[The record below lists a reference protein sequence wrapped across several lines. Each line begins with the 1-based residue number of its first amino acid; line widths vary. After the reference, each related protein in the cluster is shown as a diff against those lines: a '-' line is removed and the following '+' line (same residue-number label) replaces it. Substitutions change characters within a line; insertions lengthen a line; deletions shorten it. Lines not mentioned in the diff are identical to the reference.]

1 MKSNVQVSEKGAVTV
16 ETVIYFP
23 ITIGIVM
30 VILYFGLFK
39 LQESYFFFQ
48 VERAA
53 TQLAREAAYPGY
65 DSFIDEEPL
74 KNSKVDFD
82 WESGPSKEQ
91 IKSYYAAYKGSASK
105 IYRWGYDSKSSKRA
119 ADYQQALQK
128 NSALFSIGR
137 TEAYVKLDS
146 SFLSK
151 SVQAELRYVIATPGI
166 LKYLGLKD
174 SLTIYS
180 AAYQPVINS
189 TDFVR
194 NVDLAWDMG
203 NFLLKKFH
211 LDGKAQKLGET
222 FDKVLGLELGAD
234 DYIVKPF
241 EPKELVARVKAVLRR
256 YEPKQEEDKNILK
269 FGELEINLSNY
280 SVLYHGKSLDFPPKE
295 FELLSFLAQ
304 HPNRVFTREQLL
316 DRIWGYEYV
325 GDTRTVDV
333 HVKRIREKLNSED
346 EWGIRTVWS
355 VGYKFGQK

>member
-65 DSFIDEEPL
+65 DSFTDEEPL

-180 AAYQPVINS
+180 AAYQLVINS

-222 FDKVLGLELGAD
+222 FDKV
-234 DYIVKPF
+234 K
-241 EPKELVARVKAVLRR
+241 
-256 YEPKQEEDKNILK
+256 K
-269 FGELEINLSNY
+269 FL
-280 SVLYHGKSLDFPPKE
+280 F
-295 FELLSFLAQ
+295 
-304 HPNRVFTREQLL
+304 
-316 DRIWGYEYV
+316 
-325 GDTRTVDV
+325 
-333 HVKRIREKLNSED
+333 
-346 EWGIRTVWS
+346 
-355 VGYKFGQK
+355 